1 MIDPDFLDRLVE
13 RYYTNSATA
22 EELEVFIHLQKTGA
36 LDEALNLYLEKII
49 QQEAFQ
55 TKEVAERKIRR
66 SWNWQIAA
74 SISVLMGF
82 LALWIVKE
90 GQSQYLEIKTDRFK
104 EKIVV
109 LPDGSRVTLNR
120 NSVFSYPEKWN
131 GTIRDVRLI
140 SGEAFFE
147 VKKNKQYPSFVV
159 HTPDGLDINVLGTEF
174 NVLNKKGDT
183 RIYLQNGKVKI
194 KTQNQE
200 VFLEP
205 GQLASF
211 NGPADSLTV
220 KPASGEL
227 WLAWKNDMFYFD
239 DTRLSDIS
247 LVLEE
252 YYHRQVIIKNESLTS
267 LRFTGKIS
275 RNNIDMVLRIL
286 SRTLNV
292 EITQHNEQI
301 IIEDSGKVNPLAD

>member
-22 EELEVFIHLQKTGA
+22 EELEVFIHLQKTGV

-90 GQSQYLEIKTDRFK
+90 DQSQYLEIKTDRFK

-275 RNNIDMVLRIL
+275 RNNIEMVLRIL

>member
-22 EELEVFIHLQKTGA
+22 EELEVFIHLQKTGV

-239 DTRLSDIS
+239 DARLSDIS

>member
-22 EELEVFIHLQKTGA
+22 EELEVFIHLQKTGV

-252 YYHRQVIIKNESLTS
+252 YYHRQVIIKNESLKS

>member
-22 EELEVFIHLQKTGA
+22 EELEVFIHLQKTGV